1 MTDFKGKEMKM
12 KKQNNLLVYLVNGVV
27 ITCHMLTISPT
38 GENLVIDEDD
48 VEKTTGIPVCCIQKI
63 VSSP

>member
-1 MTDFKGKEMKM
+1 M

-48 VEKTTGIPVCCIQKI
+48 AEKTAGIPVCCIQKI